1 MTMRR
6 ETCDVVILG
15 AGFAGSL
22 LAIIAKQQGRS
33 VVLLERARHPRFAIG
48 ESSTPLANLKLAGL
62 ASTYD
67 MRWLTSLTK
76 YGPWKRNYPN
86 IACGLKRGFSFYHHR
101 KGEAFRPDPQHTNE
115 LMVAANPDAEHGDT
129 HWFRADF
136 DEFIAHQAVKSG
148 VFYIDRCIVSTIEHD
163 GPWLIRG
170 TCDDGPVEITASFAI
185 DATGETGR
193 LAKALGL
200 ESTADNIRTCSRA
213 LYSHFEG
220 VALWADILEA
230 GGHRLTDHPFPC
242 DAAALHHL
250 IDGGWM
256 WVLRFDNG
264 ITSAGLSLDPD
275 RHPLDSNTTPEA
287 EWRRLLAAYP
297 SIQRQFAD
305 ATPVRPF
312 TRTGRMQ
319 RRLRVAAG
327 DDWAA
332 LPFTASF
339 LDPWLSP
346 GIAYTLF
353 GVERLARILGEH
365 WSDPSRANH
374 LARYSQTLF
383 REMELLD
390 RITSACLSRLD
401 RFPIA
406 TAVTMLYFTAA
417 IFTEERI
424 RAGLDEPDDAFLLAD
439 DEQFVALA
447 VELCDAAHH
456 IPPTDAAVFAE
467 RVAAA
472 IQPYNTT
479 GLCNPERR
487 NMYAFTGSM

>member
-62 ASTYD
+62 ADTYD
-67 MRWLTSLTK
+67 LPWLTSLTK
-76 YGPWKRNYPN
+76 YGPWKRDYPH

-101 KGEAFRPDPQHTNE
+101 RGEAFRPDRQHGNE
-115 LMVAANPDAEHGDT
+115 LMVAANPDADRGDT
-129 HWFRADF
+129 HWYRAEF
-136 DEFIAHQAVKSG
+136 DEFIARQAVKAR
-148 VFYIDRCIVSTIEHD
+148 VTYIDHCDVSAIEHD

-185 DATGETGR
+185 DATGESGR
-193 LAKALGL
+193 LAEALGL
-200 ESTADNIRTCSRA
+200 KRSTDGIRTCSRG

-220 VALWADILEA
+220 VALWADILET
-230 GGHRLTDHPFPC
+230 GGHRLVDHPFPC

-264 ITSAGLSLDPD
+264 ITSAGFSLDSH
-275 RHPLDSNTTPEA
+275 RRPLDLHISPEA
-287 EWRRLLAAYP
+287 EWRELLAAYP

-312 TRTGRMQ
+312 TRTARMQ
-319 RRLRVAAG
+319 RRLSVAAG
-327 DDWAA
+327 EDWAA

-365 WSDPSRANH
+365 WFDPNRANQ
-374 LARYSQTLF
+374 LACYSRTLF
-383 REMELLD
+383 REMQLLD
-390 RITSACLSRLD
+390 RITSACLSRMD
-401 RFPIA
+401 SFPIV
-406 TAVTMLYFTAA
+406 TAITMLYFTAA

-424 RAGLDEPDDAFLLAD
+424 RAGQARPDDAFLLAD
-439 DEQFVALA
+439 DERFVSLA
-447 VELCDAAHH
+447 VELCDVAHH
-456 IPPTDAAVFAE
+456 VAPTDVAAFVK
-467 RVAAA
+467 RVATA
-472 IQPYNTT
+472 IHPYNTV
-479 GLCNPERR
+479 GLCDPERR
-487 NMYAFTGSM
+487 NMYPFTGST

>member
-62 ASTYD
+62 ADTYD
-67 MRWLTSLTK
+67 LPWLTSLTK
-76 YGPWKRNYPN
+76 YGPWKRDYPH

-101 KGEAFRPDPQHTNE
+101 KGEAFRPDPQHGNE
-115 LMVAANPDAEHGDT
+115 LMVAANPDADRGDT
-129 HWFRADF
+129 HWYRAEF
-136 DEFIAHQAVKSG
+136 DEFIARQADKAG
-148 VFYIDRCIVSTIEHD
+148 VTYIDHCNVSAIEHD
-163 GPWLIRG
+163 RPWLIRG

-185 DATGETGR
+185 DATGESGR
-193 LAKALGL
+193 LAEALGL
-200 ESTADNIRTCSRA
+200 KRSTNGIHTCSRG

-220 VALWADILEA
+220 VALWADILE
-230 GGHRLTDHPFPC
+230 GDGPRLVDHPFPC

-250 IDGGWM
+250 IDGGWI

-264 ITSAGLSLDPD
+264 ITSAGFSLDP
-275 RHPLDSNTTPEA
+275 RRRPLDLHISPEA
-287 EWRRLLAAYP
+287 EWGELLAAYP

-305 ATPVRPF
+305 AVPVLPF
-312 TRTGRMQ
+312 TRTARMQ
-319 RRLRVAAG
+319 RRLSVAAG
-327 DDWAA
+327 EDWAA

-353 GVERLARILGEH
+353 GVERLASVLGEH
-365 WSDPSRANH
+365 WSDPNRANQ
-374 LARYSQTLF
+374 LATYSRTLF

-390 RITSACLSRLD
+390 QVTSACLARLD
-401 RFPIA
+401 CFPIVVA
-406 TAVTMLYFTAA
+406 TSMLYFAAA

-424 RAGLDEPDDAFLLAD
+424 RAGRDSPDDAFLLAD
-439 DEQFVALA
+439 DERFVSLA
-447 VELCDAAHH
+447 VELCDAAHRVA
-456 IPPTDAAVFAE
+456 PTDAAAFTK
-467 RVAAA
+467 RVATA
-472 IQPYNTT
+472 IRPYNTA
-479 GLCNPERR
+479 GLCDPDRR
-487 NMYAFTGSM
+487 NMYPFTGSM